1 MRCEEIN
8 EQRKKYHIGSFVRNI
23 TRHKK
28 MIYQVFIGNVR
39 CCESVVNDV
48 CEPSI
53 FSLKIS
59 VGFVRSLL
67 IFDRRT

>member
-1 MRCEEIN
+1 
-8 EQRKKYHIGSFVRNI
+8 
-23 TRHKK
+23 

-67 IFDRRT
+67 IFDRRTWLALWVYGWTPFKR